1 MKSSLGVNN
10 ADKRYSK
17 KNLSTYIVGWCMLLP
32 SLIMFIGLTV
42 YPILWAFRFVL
53 YDYDG
58 ITKPVFVG
66 FDNIVRALTR
76 DPIWWK
82 SVLNTFKFAF
92 FKLIV
97 ETPLTLVL
105 AAILKGNLKGKGF
118 FRGLYF
124 MPAVLSSAVI
134 TFVFTFILSPQNG
147 FLNQILLKIGII
159 SEPVNWLS
167 ADSAFFWVVFMSI
180 WQVFG
185 HTCILILSGMMN
197 IPDDIYESSALDG
210 ATKVQQ
216 FWYMTLPMLAPVFK
230 TILMLSI
237 TGSLGAFESIFILTG
252 GGPNHV
258 TDVMAINI
266 YNQFFA
272 GGTRPAYG
280 YGATL
285 GVFSSIIIGLVTIIY
300 RAVTA
305 KIDKIYD

>member
-1 MKSSLGVNN
+1 MKASLSVNH
-10 ADKRYSK
+10 AEKKHSK
-17 KNLSTYIVGWCMLLP
+17 KKLSTYLVGWCMLLP
-32 SLIMFIGLTV
+32 SFIMFIGLTV
-42 YPILWAFRFVL
+42 YPILWALRFVL

-66 FDNIVRALTR
+66 LENIIRVITR

-97 ETPLTLVL
+97 EIPLALVL
-105 AAILKGNLKGKGF
+105 AALLRGNLKGKGF

-124 MPAVLSSAVI
+124 MPSVLSAAVI

-147 FLNQILLKIGII
+147 FLNQILLKIGVI

-167 ADSAFFWVVFMSI
+167 ANSAFFWVVFMSI

-185 HTCILILSGMMN
+185 HTCILLLSGMMN
-197 IPDDIYESSALDG
+197 IPEDIYESASIDG
-210 ATKVQQ
+210 ATKIQQ
-216 FWYMTLPMLAPVFK
+216 FFHMTLPMLAPVFK

-237 TGSLGAFESIFILTG
+237 TGSLGAFDTIFILTG
-252 GGPNHV
+252 GGPNHA

-272 GGTRPAYG
+272 GDTRPAYG

-285 GVFSSIIIGLVTIIY
+285 GVFSSIIIGMVTIVY

>member
-17 KNLSTYIVGWCMLLP
+17 KNLSKYIVGWCMLLP

-97 ETPLTLVL
+97 EIPLTLVL

-124 MPAVLSSAVI
+124 MPSVLSSAVI

-147 FLNQILLKIGII
+147 FLNQILLKIGVI
-159 SEPVNWLS
+159 SEPINWLS

-210 ATKVQQ
+210 ATRLQQ

>member
-17 KNLSTYIVGWCMLLP
+17 KNLSKYIVGWCMLLP

-97 ETPLTLVL
+97 EIPLTLVL

-124 MPAVLSSAVI
+124 MPSVLSSAVI

-147 FLNQILLKIGII
+147 FLNQILLKIGVI

-210 ATKVQQ
+210 ATKLQQ

>member
-1 MKSSLGVNN
+1 MKASLSVNH
-10 ADKRYSK
+10 AEKKHSK
-17 KNLSTYIVGWCMLLP
+17 KKRSTYLVGWCMLLP
-32 SLIMFIGLTV
+32 SFIMFIGLTV
-42 YPILWAFRFVL
+42 YPILWALRFVL

-66 FDNIVRALTR
+66 LENIIRVITR

-97 ETPLTLVL
+97 EIPLALVL
-105 AAILKGNLKGKGF
+105 AALLRGNLKGKGF

-124 MPAVLSSAVI
+124 MPSVLSAAVI

-147 FLNQILLKIGII
+147 FLNQILLKIGVI
-159 SEPVNWLS
+159 SAPVNWLS
-167 ADSAFFWVVFMSI
+167 ANSAFFWVVFMSI

-185 HTCILILSGMMN
+185 HTCILLLSGMMN
-197 IPDDIYESSALDG
+197 IPEDIYESASIDG
-210 ATKVQQ
+210 ATKIQQ
-216 FWYMTLPMLAPVFK
+216 FFHMTLPMLAPVFK

-237 TGSLGAFESIFILTG
+237 TGSLGAFDTIFILTG
-252 GGPNHV
+252 GGPNHA

-272 GGTRPAYG
+272 GDTRPAYG

-285 GVFSSIIIGLVTIIY
+285 GVFSSLIIGMVTIVY

>member
-97 ETPLTLVL
+97 ETPLPLVL

-124 MPAVLSSAVI
+124 MPSVLSSAVI

>member
-1 MKSSLGVNN
+1 MKSSLSVKC
-10 ADKRYSK
+10 ADNRIQK
-17 KNLSTYIVGWCMLLP
+17 KNLSKYLVGWCMILP
-32 SLIMFIGLTV
+32 SFIMFVGLTV
-42 YPILWAFRFVL
+42 YPILWALRFVL

-66 FDNIVRALTR
+66 LDNILRVITR

-97 ETPLTLVL
+97 EIPLTLVL
-105 AAILKGNLKGKGF
+105 AAILRGNLKGKGF

-124 MPAVLSSAVI
+124 MPSVLSAAVI

-147 FLNQILLKIGII
+147 FLNQILTKLGII
-159 SEPVNWLS
+159 SEPVNWLGTN
-167 ADSAFFWVVFMSI
+167 SAFFWVVFMSI

-185 HTCILILSGMMN
+185 HTCILLLSGMMN
-197 IPDDIYESSALDG
+197 IPNDIYESASMDG
-210 ATKVQQ
+210 ATRVKQ
-216 FWYMTLPMLAPVFK
+216 FWHMTLPMLAPVFK

-237 TGSLGAFESIFILTG
+237 TGSLGAFETIFILTG
-252 GGPNHV
+252 GGPNHA

-272 GGTRPAYG
+272 AGTRPAYG

-285 GVFSSIIIGLVTIIY
+285 GVFSSIIIGIVTIIY
-300 RAVTA
+300 RRVTA

>member
-17 KNLSTYIVGWCMLLP
+17 KNLSKYIVGWCMLLP

-97 ETPLTLVL
+97 EIPLTLVL

-124 MPAVLSSAVI
+124 MPSVLSSAVI

-285 GVFSSIIIGLVTIIY
+285 GVFSSIIIVLVTIIY